1 MQNTWPLVFGIAM
14 ASLLPALAATA
25 NGETTRVVP
34 PPSLTK
40 VEQYLVMEPLPDGR
54 LIGLFVRTGANG
66 PEAAACYSNDGG
78 CTWGE
83 AETLCS
89 LPKDLGG
96 WGLHN
101 ALVDTQGELHL
112 IFTNDAHTAG
122 KGLYEMRFDVYHVGS
137 THGRTQWTAPTLVR
151 KGYYG
156 SLLSVIQLKSGRLIL
171 PVCYLTPRVWSNRGK
186 GFDAFSD
193 MGRFSSGVV
202 YSDDA
207 GGSWHQADREFKVP
221 SPYIG
226 ADGMIEPIALQLKDG
241 RVWLLIRTQLGRF
254 FESFSADGSVW
265 SPPRPSAI
273 LSSDSPPS
281 LTRLKDG
288 RIVMLWNNSL
298 RFCYAQGGRHV
309 LHGAISE
316 DEGRTWQ
323 GYREV
328 AWNPEAGEPP
338 PPNGD
343 HGVSYTVPALTRD
356 GEIITPVSLGG
367 SAGIGLVR
375 LQPAWLCEKSR
386 ACDFSSGL
394 DGWAHFGTRGVE
406 RVAEPLTASGYAL
419 QLRKTDPDWPA
430 AVVWNF
436 PNGLTGQVTL
446 ELKLNAGFLGARIGL
461 TDHFSVPFEPE
472 DARYNLFNLSLGPGG
487 KVSERGRNI
496 RPGVWHRLTFDW
508 DCRKAQCR
516 VILDGQRLDTQP
528 MQRATCGVNY
538 LRVCSTADDTDP
550 AGLLI
555 QSVAAQLQ

>member
-1 MQNTWPLVFGIAM
+1 MGL
-14 ASLLPALAATA
+14 ALASAFSAFAGKA
-25 NGETTRVVP
+25 NDERVREVR

-66 PEAAACYSNDGG
+66 PEVAACYSNDGG
-78 CTWGE
+78 RTWGA

-89 LPKDLGG
+89 LLKDLGG

-101 ALVDTQGELHL
+101 ALVDAKGELHL
-112 IFTNDAHTAG
+112 IFTNDAHTSG

-137 THGRTQWTAPTLVR
+137 AHGRTQWTPPTLVR
-151 KGYYG
+151 RGYNG
-156 SLLSVIQLKSGRLIL
+156 SLLSVIELKSGRLIL

-186 GFDAFSD
+186 GFNAFSD
-193 MGRFSSGVV
+193 MGRFSSGIV

-207 GGSWHQADREFKVP
+207 GASWHQADREFKVP

-254 FESFSADGSVW
+254 FESFSPDGSVW
-265 SPPRPSAI
+265 SPPRPTAI

-281 LTRLKDG
+281 LTRLKDD

-309 LHGAISE
+309 LHGAISD
-316 DEGRTWQ
+316 DEGRTWR

-328 AWNPEAGEPP
+328 VWNPEAGEAP

-343 HGVSYTVPALTRD
+343 HGVSYTVPALTPD

-367 SAGIGLVR
+367 TAGVGLVR

-386 ACDFSSGL
+386 ACDISTGL

-406 RVAEPLTASGYAL
+406 CTSEPGSASGHAL
-419 QLRKTDPDWPA
+419 QLRKTNPDWPA
-430 AVVWNF
+430 AAVWNF
-436 PNGLTGQVTL
+436 PNGLTGRLTL
-446 ELKLNAGFLGARIGL
+446 RLKINAGFLGARIGL

-472 DARYNLFNLSLGPGG
+472 DARYNLFNLSLAPGE
-487 KVSERGRNI
+487 KASKRRGNI
-496 RPGVWHRLTFDW
+496 RPDVWHKLIFDW
-508 DCRKAQCR
+508 DCRKGQCR
-516 VILDGQRLDTQP
+516 VSVDGQRLEILP
-528 MQRATCGVNY
+528 LQRATSGVNY
-538 LRVCSTADDTDP
+538 LRICSTADDTDT

-555 QSVAAQLQ
+555 QSVDVQVQ